1 MHLFRQS
8 DDTLID
14 DSLTSTDWI
23 TAGVI
28 VVGALA
34 LAIALARVLRRLIEH
49 GIGPGF
55 AAIVAARLA
64 AYVVFLVGVSYA
76 LTTLGVRV
84 GPLLGALGLGGL
96 VLALALQG
104 PVESL
109 VASVILQARRPYTV
123 GDTVEIDG
131 ERGIVA
137 DIDSRTTVLEALDG
151 RHVRVPNRTV
161 ISTTIVNLTRNPQRR
176 SRLVIGLA
184 YETELPAALAVLR
197 DAVNRVADVAAEPPP
212 QVLVDR
218 LGESTIDVVILYWH
232 ASDVAAELT
241 ARSDLAIAV
250 HQALDAADITIAF
263 PQVVVWTGEPDD
275 ERRSATDPDG
285 GPH

>member
-8 DDTLID
+8 DETLID

-34 LAIALARVLRRLIEH
+34 LAITLARVLRRLIEH

-131 ERGIVA
+131 ERGVVA

-176 SRLVIGLA
+176 SRLVVGLA
-184 YETELPAALAVLR
+184 YETDLPAAVAVLR
-197 DAVNRVADVAAEPPP
+197 DAVRGVVDVAAEPPP

-218 LGESTIDVVILYWH
+218 FGESTIDVVILYWH

>member
-8 DDTLID
+8 DETLID

-34 LAIALARVLRRLIEH
+34 LAITLARVLRRLIEH

-176 SRLVIGLA
+176 SRLVVGLA
-184 YETELPAALAVLR
+184 YETDLPAAVAVLR
-197 DAVNRVADVAAEPPP
+197 DAVRGVVDVAAEPPP

-218 LGESTIDVVILYWH
+218 FGESTIDVVILYWH